1 MLMMAALLMIFAF
14 APEEQAMGIIQKIFY
29 FHVPIAWVSFLA
41 FFVIF
46 ISSIAYLVRGRTVCD
61 NLAYSS
67 AEIGLIFNTLMLV
80 TGSIWAKAVWNTW
93 WAWDPRLTTSLI
105 LWFIY
110 AGYLLVRNFGFERE
124 RSARFAAVIGIIGF
138 ADVPVVALSIVLWRT
153 QHPSALVFEGGL
165 TPSMLITLI
174 VSVTAFTLFYVALL
188 ATSLSIRR
196 MEDTVNELEASD
208 NHRERTSEIR

>member
-1 MLMMAALLMIFAF
+1 MLAALLIVFIY
-14 APEEQAMGIIQKIFY
+14 APEEQTMGSIQKIFY
-29 FHVPIAWVSFLA
+29 FHVPTAWVSFLT

-46 ISSIAYLVRGRTVCD
+46 VSSICYLAKGNALWD
-61 NLAYSS
+61 NVARSS
-67 AEIGLIFNTLMLV
+67 AEVGFIFNTIMLA

-93 WAWDPRLTTSLI
+93 WTWDPRLTTSLI

-165 TPSMLITLI
+165 TPSMFITLI
-174 VSVTAFTLFYVALL
+174 TSVIAFTVLYFALL
-188 ATSLSIRR
+188 ATSVFIGR
-196 MEDTVNELEASD
+196 MEDAVNELEASD
-208 NHRERTSEIR
+208 NSGERTVK